1 MHAEEATGNEKISTD
16 PHVTTGAND
25 YLGERD
31 KLFSEL
37 FETLGKS
44 NESLSSQQDGSN
56 NGIFSRLFRSNAVN
70 DKERML
76 LPKTPTENEIE
87 DESFV
92 VDMRINKFWP
102 MITALVLFGFYL
114 SIWSLYEL
122 LIVRR
127 ILGYCLLLFIAV
139 LTTLIS
145 YVLMRGIDPLLKDLS
160 TVKRGK
166 YTVLYLVSLGLTL
179 RLAGDSTILDFTLS
193 VAQVIFVDSI

>member
-44 NESLSSQQDGSN
+44 NESLSSQQDGSK
-56 NGIFSRLFRSNAVN
+56 NGFFSRLFRSNAVN